1 MEYAKIVA
9 VTGLPG
15 LFELVSSKSDGAIV
29 RSLDDKS
36 TKFVSSRVHNFSHL
50 ESIEVYTVRD
60 NVNLVDI
67 FTAMDQSGEKAPDDR
82 DNSAVKKYFEKVYP
96 ELDFDR
102 VYSSDMKKMVKW
114 FGVLKSNDV
123 EIKLREVTEEA
134 PEEETAVVEEVA
146 PAKVEKPKA
155 AKEAKEEQETE
166 APKKEAKAAPAKTT
180 VKKEKE
186 EASEET
192 EEKKEAAPK
201 KKAAPKAK
209 KEDAEGE
216 AETPAKKKAAP
227 KKEAKK

>member
-29 RSLDDKS
+29 KSLDDNS
-36 TKFVSSRVHNFSHL
+36 TKFVSSRIHNFSHL

-67 FTAMDQSGEKAPDDR
+67 FTAMDQSGEKTPDEK

-96 ELDFDR
+96 DLDFER

-114 FGVLKSNDV
+114 FGVLKSNNI
-123 EIKLREVTEEA
+123 EIKLREITEEA
-134 PEEETAVVEEVA
+134 PEETAVAEEVA
-146 PAKVEKPKA
+146 PAKEEKTKA
-155 AKEAKEEQETE
+155 AK
-166 APKKEAKAAPAKTT
+166 AP
-180 VKKEKE
+180 KE
-186 EASEET
+186 EAT

-209 KEDAEGE
+209 KEEAEGE
-216 AETPAKKKAAP
+216 GEEKKEAAPKKKAAPKAKKEDGEGEADAPKKKAAP